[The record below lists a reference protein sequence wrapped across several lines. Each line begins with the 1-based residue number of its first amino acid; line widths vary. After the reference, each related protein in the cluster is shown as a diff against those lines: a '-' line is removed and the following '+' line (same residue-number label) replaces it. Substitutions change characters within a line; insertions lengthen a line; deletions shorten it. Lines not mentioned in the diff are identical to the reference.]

1 MMKKHLN
8 IVLMSLLVGVSLTAC
23 SSTPNEQ
30 TQYYQLPNSAFHA
43 PTATR
48 NAEIAVQIRLAE
60 HLKSPSLLYQ
70 TDEVHLNFAQKNVW
84 AAPLAESLASN
95 LANKLNHQNQRFDF
109 IPQHLAN
116 PKTSQIM
123 MIYFDRFQGNY
134 LGKVEISGYA
144 QLPNGKRQHFSVQ
157 MPQHGDG
164 YSAMVQA
171 LDMALNQVVQNIDF

>member
-1 MMKKHLN
+1 MMKTHLN
-8 IVLMSLLVGVSLTAC
+8 IALMSLLVGVSLTAC

-43 PTATR
+43 PISAR
-48 NAEIAVQIRLAE
+48 NGDIAIQIRLAE

-84 AAPLAESLASN
+84 ASPLAESLASN
-95 LANKLNHQNQRFDF
+95 LANKFNQKNQRFAF

-116 PKTSQIM
+116 AKANQM

-157 MPQHGDG
+157 IPQHGDG